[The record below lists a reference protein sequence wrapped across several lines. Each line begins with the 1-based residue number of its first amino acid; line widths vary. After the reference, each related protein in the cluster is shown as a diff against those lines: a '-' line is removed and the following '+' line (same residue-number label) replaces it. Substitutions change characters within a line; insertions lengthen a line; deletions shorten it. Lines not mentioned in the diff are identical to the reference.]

1 MPKESMARMHV
12 NLGALHGTVEA
23 ALHEM
28 ALTRLVA
35 RLWSKDHQLWKP
47 EPTEIANRLG
57 WLTVAEQ
64 LREKVGPLQS
74 FAQGVRSAGFRDVV
88 LLGMGG
94 SSLGPEVFRCS
105 FGSTRG
111 FPRLWVLDSTV
122 PGFVRQVTKAITP
135 SRTLFILASKSGG
148 TIEVMSLYAHFSGLV
163 SRAKKNTGGAPASTL
178 ASGRSPLGEA
188 GGSHGPGG
196 AQFIA
201 ITDPGTSLGALAHE
215 RGFRTTF
222 TNPPDIGGRYS
233 VLSYFG
239 LVPAALMGLDVAML
253 LNRGIE
259 MAQACR
265 SGIPPD
271 QNPGA
276 YLGAVMGILGRS
288 GRDKVTIVASPK
300 INSFGLWAE
309 QLLAESTGKEGKGL
323 IPVAQEPFAP
333 PDAYGND
340 RLFAYLRLEGDANAE
355 SDRHVKALE
364 KAGQPV
370 VRLALRDA
378 YDLAAEFF
386 RWEFATA
393 MAGHYLGIHPFDQP
407 NVQESKENTARVLDY
422 VKAHGQLPR
431 NEAPES
437 GVDTLLSQAGP
448 GRYLAILAYLTPS
461 SQADAAIKA
470 LRKTLLTKH
479 HLTTTAGYGPRYLH
493 STGQLHKGGP
503 NSGLFLQLIEDM
515 KPDVAIPGQPYT
527 FGTLAQAQAVGDYQ
541 SLQARHRAVVRVRL
555 GSRAAQAIK
564 KVLKPSRKRA
574 SPGGRAG
581 KKRGS
586 KRGRK
591 RR

>member
-1 MPKESMARMHV
+1 MPKEPMARMHV
-12 NLGALHGTVEA
+12 NLGTLHGTVEA

-35 RLWSKDHQLWKP
+35 RLWAKDHTLWKP

-64 LREKVGPLQS
+64 LREKVGPLQT
-74 FAQGVRSAGFRDVV
+74 FVQGVRAAGFRDVV

-94 SSLGPEVFRCS
+94 SSLGPEVLRCS
-105 FGSTRG
+105 FGSARG

-122 PGFVRQVTKAITP
+122 PGFIRQVTKSINPAK
-135 SRTLFILASKSGG
+135 TLFILASKSGG
-148 TIEVMSLYAHFSGLV
+148 TIEVMSLYAHFAALAGKA
-163 SRAKKNTGGAPASTL
+163 RKNQ
-178 ASGRSPLGEA
+178 
-188 GGSHGPGG
+188 GG

-215 RGFRTTF
+215 RGFRITF
-222 TNPPDIGGRYS
+222 TNPSDIGGRYS

-239 LVPAALMGLDVAML
+239 LVPAALLGLDVSML
-253 LNRGIE
+253 LTRGIE
-259 MAQACR
+259 LAQACR
-265 SGIPPD
+265 PGIPPD

-288 GRDKVTIVASPK
+288 GRDKVTIIASPK
-300 INSFGLWAE
+300 ISSFGLWAE

-323 IPVAQEPFAP
+323 IPIAQEPLAP
-333 PDAYGND
+333 PEVYGND
-340 RLFAYLRLEGDANAE
+340 RLFVYLRLEGDANAE
-355 SDRHVKALE
+355 GDKHVKALE
-364 KAGQPV
+364 RAGQPV
-370 VRLALRDA
+370 VRLMLRDP
-378 YDLAAEFF
+378 YDLAGEFF

-393 MAGHYLGIHPFDQP
+393 IAGHYLAIHPFDQP

-422 VKAHGQLPR
+422 VKAHGKLPPGD
-431 NEAPES
+431 AQES

-448 GRYLAILAYLTPS
+448 GRYLAILAYVTPS
-461 SQADAAIKA
+461 AQTDAAIKA

-503 NSGLFLQLIEDM
+503 NSGLFLQLVEDM
-515 KPDVAIPGQPYT
+515 KPDVPVPGQPYT

-541 SLQARHRAVVRVRL
+541 SLQARHRAVVRVRV
-555 GSRAAQAIK
+555 GGRPAQGIK
-564 KVLKPSRKRA
+564 KALKPSRKRA
-574 SPGGRAG
+574 STGVRPG

-586 KRGRK
+586 KR

>member
-1 MPKESMARMHV
+1 MPKEPMTRMHV

-35 RLWSKDHQLWKP
+35 RLWSKDHTLWKP
-47 EPTEIANRLG
+47 EPMEIANRLG

-64 LREKVGPLQS
+64 LREKVGPLQA
-74 FAQGVRSAGFRDVV
+74 FVQTVRNAGFRDVV

-94 SSLGPEVFRCS
+94 SSLGPEVFRCT
-105 FGSTRG
+105 FGSARG
-111 FPRLWVLDSTV
+111 FPRLWVLDSMV
-122 PGFVRQVTKAITP
+122 PGFVRQVTKAINP
-135 SRTLFILASKSGG
+135 AKTLFILASKSGG

-163 SRAKKNTGGAPASTL
+163 AKARKNT
-178 ASGRSPLGEA
+178 
-188 GGSHGPGG
+188 GG

-239 LVPAALMGLDVAML
+239 LVPAALLGLDVQML
-253 LNRGIE
+253 LDRGIE

-265 SGIPPD
+265 PGIPPD

-276 YLGAVMGILGRS
+276 YLGAVMGVLGRS
-288 GRDKVTIVASPK
+288 GRDKVTLVASPK
-300 INSFGLWAE
+300 ISSFGLWAE

-323 IPVAQEPFAP
+323 VPVAQEPLAP
-333 PDAYGND
+333 PEAYGND
-340 RLFAYLRLEGDANAE
+340 RLFVYLRLEGDANAE
-355 SDRHVKALE
+355 SDKHVKALE
-364 KAGQPV
+364 RAGQPV
-370 VRLALRDA
+370 VRLALRDT

-393 MAGHYLGIHPFDQP
+393 IAGHYLGIHPFDQP
-407 NVQESKENTARVLDY
+407 NVQESKENTGRVLDY
-422 VKAHGQLPR
+422 VRAHGQLPR
-431 NEAPES
+431 HDGAMD
-437 GVDTLLSQAGP
+437 GGLATLLTQAGP

-461 SQADAAIKA
+461 AQADAAIKA

-503 NSGLFLQLIEDM
+503 NSGLFLQLVEEM
-515 KPDVAIPGQPYT
+515 KPDVPVPGQPYT
-527 FGTLAQAQAVGDYQ
+527 FGTLAQAQAVGDHQ
-541 SLQARHRAVVRVRL
+541 SLQARHRSVASVRL
-555 GSRAAQAIK
+555 GRRTAPSIK
-564 KVLKPSRKRA
+564 RLLKPSRRRA
-574 SPGGRAG
+574 SAGARAS

-586 KRGRK
+586 KRAK
-591 RR
+591 RRR

>member
-1 MPKESMARMHV
+1 MMPKEPMARMHV

-74 FAQGVRSAGFRDVV
+74 FVQGVRSAGFRDVV

-122 PGFVRQVTKAITP
+122 PGFVRQVTKTINPAK
-135 SRTLFILASKSGG
+135 TLFILASKSGG

-163 SRAKKNTGGAPASTL
+163 AKARKNT
-178 ASGRSPLGEA
+178 
-188 GGSHGPGG
+188 GG

-239 LVPAALMGLDVAML
+239 LVPAALMGLDVSML
-253 LNRGIE
+253 LYRGIE

-265 SGIPPD
+265 PGIPPD

-288 GRDKVTIVASPK
+288 GRDKVTVVASPR

-323 IPVAQEPFAP
+323 IPIAQEPLAP

-340 RLFAYLRLEGDANAE
+340 RLFVYLRLEGDANAE
-355 SDRHVKALE
+355 GDKHVKALE
-364 KAGQPV
+364 RSGQPV

-407 NVQESKENTARVLDY
+407 NVQESKENTSRVLDY

-431 NEAPES
+431 NDAPES

-461 SQADAAIKA
+461 SQIDAAIKT
-470 LRKTLLTKH
+470 LRKTLLTKY
-479 HLTTTAGYGPRYLH
+479 HLTTTSGYGPRYLH

-527 FGTLAQAQAVGDYQ
+527 FGTLAQAQGVGDYQ

-574 SPGGRAG
+574 ATSARAG
-581 KKRGS
+581 KKRGNRRGK
-586 KRGRK
+586 KR
-591 RR
+591 

>member
-1 MPKESMARMHV
+1 MSKEPTARMHV
-12 NLGALHGTVEA
+12 NLGTLHGTVEA

-47 EPTEIANRLG
+47 EPTEIVNRLG
-57 WLTVAEQ
+57 WLTVADQ
-64 LREKVGPLQS
+64 LREKTGPLQS
-74 FAQGVRSAGFRDVV
+74 FAQAVRRDGFRDVV

-94 SSLGPEVFRCS
+94 SSLGPEVLRCS
-105 FGSTRG
+105 FGSARG

-163 SRAKKNTGGAPASTL
+163 ARAKKNRGG
-178 ASGRSPLGEA
+178 G
-188 GGSHGPGG
+188 
-196 AQFIA
+196 QFIA
-201 ITDPGTSLGALAHE
+201 ITDPGTSLGVLAHE

-239 LVPAALMGLDVAML
+239 LVPAALMGLDVATL
-253 LNRGIE
+253 LARGIE

-265 SGIPPD
+265 PGIPPD

-300 INSFGLWAE
+300 ISSFGLWAE
-309 QLLAESTGKEGKGL
+309 QLLAESTGKEGRGL
-323 IPVAQEPFAP
+323 VPVAQEPLAP

-340 RLFAYLRLEGDANAE
+340 RLFAYLRLEGDANADC
-355 SDRHVKALE
+355 DRHVKALE
-364 KAGQPV
+364 RAGQPV

-407 NVQESKENTARVLDY
+407 NVQESKENTSRVLEH

-431 NEAPES
+431 QDGPES
-437 GVDTLLSQAGP
+437 GVETLLSQAGP

-461 SQADAAIKA
+461 AQADAAIRT
-470 LRKTLLTKH
+470 LRKTLLAKH

-515 KPDVAIPGQPYT
+515 KPDMAIPGQPYT
-527 FGTLAQAQAVGDYQ
+527 FGTLAQAQAAGDYQ

-564 KVLKPSRKRA
+564 KVLKPSRRRA
-574 SPGGRAG
+574 PAAPRAT
-581 KKRGS
+581 KKTRGS
-586 KRGRK
+586 RRGGKRQGR
-591 RR
+591 

>member
-1 MPKESMARMHV
+1 MPKEPMARMHV

-35 RLWSKDHQLWKP
+35 RLWSKDHSLWKP
-47 EPTEIANRLG
+47 DPTEIANRLG

-64 LREKVGPLQS
+64 LREKVGPLQA
-74 FAQGVRSAGFRDVV
+74 FVQGVRGAGFRDVV

-94 SSLGPEVFRCS
+94 SSLGPEVLRCT
-105 FGSTRG
+105 FGPARG

-122 PGFVRQVTKAITP
+122 PGCVRQVTKAITP

-163 SRAKKNTGGAPASTL
+163 AKARKNL
-178 ASGRSPLGEA
+178 
-188 GGSHGPGG
+188 GG

-239 LVPAALMGLDVAML
+239 LVPAALLGLDISL
-253 LNRGIE
+253 LLTRATE

-265 SGIPPD
+265 PGIPPD

-288 GRDKVTIVASPK
+288 GRDKVTIIASPK
-300 INSFGLWAE
+300 VNSFGLWAE

-323 IPVAQEPFAP
+323 IPVAQEPPAP
-333 PDAYGND
+333 PEVYGND
-340 RLFAYLRLEGDANAE
+340 RLFVYLRLEDDANAE
-355 SDRHVKALE
+355 GDKHVKALE
-364 KAGQPV
+364 RAGQPV
-370 VRLALRDA
+370 VRLLLRDK

-393 MAGHYLGIHPFDQP
+393 IAGHYLGIHPFDQP

-422 VKAHGQLPR
+422 VKSHGHLPR
-431 NEAPES
+431 SDAPES
-437 GVDTLLSQAGP
+437 GVDLLLPQAGP

-461 SQADAAIKA
+461 TQVEAAIKA

-479 HLTTTAGYGPRYLH
+479 HLATTAGYGPRYLH

-515 KPDVAIPGQPYT
+515 KPDAPVPGQPYS
-527 FGTLAQAQAVGDYQ
+527 FGMLAQAQAVGDYQ

-555 GSRAAQAIK
+555 GSRVAQAIK

-574 SPGGRAG
+574 AAG
-581 KKRGS
+581 PRKSGNAKKRGG

-591 RR
+591 R

>member
-1 MPKESMARMHV
+1 MSKEPMTRMHV
-12 NLGALHGTVEA
+12 TLGALRGTVEA

-35 RLWSKDHQLWKP
+35 RLWAKDHTLWKP
-47 EPTEIANRLG
+47 DPTEIANRLG

-64 LREKVGPLQS
+64 LRDKVGALQA
-74 FAQGVRSAGFRDVV
+74 FAQGVRQAGFRDVV

-94 SSLGPEVFRCS
+94 SSLGPEVLRCT
-105 FGSTRG
+105 FGSARG

-122 PGFVRQVTKAITP
+122 PGFIRKVTKAITP

-148 TIEVMSLYAHFSGLV
+148 TIEVMSLYAHFSALV
-163 SRAKKNTGGAPASTL
+163 AKARKNT
-178 ASGRSPLGEA
+178 
-188 GGSHGPGG
+188 GG

-239 LVPAALMGLDVAML
+239 LVPAALLGLDVLQL
-253 LNRGIE
+253 LDRGIE

-265 SGIPPD
+265 PGIPPD

-288 GRDKVTIVASPK
+288 GRDKVTLVASPK
-300 INSFGLWAE
+300 IGSFGLWAE

-323 IPVAQEPFAP
+323 IPVAQEPPAP
-333 PDAYGND
+333 ADVYGND
-340 RLFAYLRLEGDANAE
+340 RLFVYLRLEGDANAAC
-355 SDRHVKALE
+355 DKHVNALE
-364 KAGQPV
+364 RAGQPV
-370 VRLALRDA
+370 VRLALRDK
-378 YDLAAEFF
+378 YDLGAEFF

-407 NVQESKENTARVLDY
+407 NVQESKENTSHVLDY
-422 VKAHGQLPR
+422 VKTHGHLPR
-431 NEAPES
+431 SDAPEG
-437 GVDTLLSQAGP
+437 GVETLLAQAGP
-448 GRYLAILAYLTPS
+448 GRYLALLAYLTPS
-461 SQADAAIKA
+461 SRTDAAIRA
-470 LRKTLLTKH
+470 LRKTLLTTYH
-479 HLTTTAGYGPRYLH
+479 VATTAGYGPRYLH

-515 KPDVAIPGQPYT
+515 KPDVPVPGQPFT
-527 FGTLAQAQAVGDYQ
+527 FGMLAQAQAVGDYQ
-541 SLQARHRAVVRVRL
+541 SLQARHRAVVRVRVS
-555 GSRAAQAIK
+555 SRATQALK
-564 KVLKPSRKRA
+564 RVLQPSRPRATTATRTRRKRA
-574 SPGGRAG
+574 GARAG
-581 KKRGS
+581 KRTGRRG
-586 KRGRK
+586 
-591 RR
+591 

>member
-1 MPKESMARMHV
+1 MPKEPMARMHV

-35 RLWSKDHQLWKP
+35 KLWSKDHQLWKP

-57 WLTVAEQ
+57 WLTVVEQ

-74 FAQGVRSAGFRDVV
+74 FAQTVRSAGFRDVV

-105 FGSTRG
+105 FGSARG

-163 SRAKKNTGGAPASTL
+163 AKARKNTGGAPAST
-178 ASGRSPLGEA
+178 
-188 GGSHGPGG
+188 PGG

-222 TNPPDIGGRYS
+222 VNPPDIGGRYS

-239 LVPAALMGLDVAML
+239 LVPAALLGLDVQML
-253 LNRGIE
+253 LDRGIE

-265 SGIPPD
+265 PGIPPD

-288 GRDKVTIVASPK
+288 GRDKVTIVASPR

-323 IPVAQEPFAP
+323 IPVAQEPLAP

-340 RLFAYLRLEGDANAE
+340 RLFVYLRLEGDANAE
-355 SDRHVKALE
+355 SDKHVKALE
-364 KAGQPV
+364 RAGQPV
-370 VRLALRDA
+370 VRLALRDV

-393 MAGHYLGIHPFDQP
+393 MAGHYLGIHPFNQP
-407 NVQESKENTARVLDY
+407 NVQESKENTSRVLDY

-431 NEAPES
+431 NDAPES
-437 GVDTLLSQAGP
+437 GVDALLSQAGP

-461 SQADAAIKA
+461 SKVDAAIKT

-515 KPDVAIPGQPYT
+515 KPDVTIPGQPYT
-527 FGTLAQAQAVGDYQ
+527 FGMLAQAQAVGDFH
-541 SLQARHRAVVRVRL
+541 SLQAHHRAVVRVRL
-555 GSRAAQAIK
+555 GSRAAQSIK

-574 SPGGRAG
+574 PAGAHASRKPAG
-581 KKRGS
+581 KKRVS

>member
-1 MPKESMARMHV
+1 MTKEPMARMHV

-35 RLWSKDHQLWKP
+35 RLWSKDHTLWKP
-47 EPTEIANRLG
+47 EPAEIANRLG

-64 LREKVGPLQS
+64 LREKIGPLQT
-74 FAQGVRSAGFRDVV
+74 FAQSVRSAGFLDVV

-94 SSLGPEVFRCS
+94 SSLGPEVFRCT
-105 FGSTRG
+105 FGPARG
-111 FPRLWVLDSTV
+111 FPRMWVLDSTV

-163 SRAKKNTGGAPASTL
+163 AKARKNTGS
-178 ASGRSPLGEA
+178 
-188 GGSHGPGG
+188 

-239 LVPAALMGLDVAML
+239 LVPAALLGLDVQML

-265 SGIPPD
+265 PGIPPD

-288 GRDKVTIVASPK
+288 GRDKVAIVASPM

-323 IPVAQEPFAP
+323 IPVAQEPLASP
-333 PDAYGND
+333 EVYGND
-340 RLFAYLRLEGDANAE
+340 RLFVYLRLEGDANAE
-355 SDRHVKALE
+355 SDKHVKALE
-364 KAGQPV
+364 RAGQPV
-370 VRLALRDA
+370 VRLTLRDA

-393 MAGHYLGIHPFDQP
+393 IAGHYLGIHPFNQP
-407 NVQESKENTARVLDY
+407 NVQESKENTSRVLDY

-431 NEAPES
+431 NDAPES
-437 GVDTLLSQAGP
+437 GVELLLSQAGP

-461 SQADAAIKA
+461 SKADAAIKT
-470 LRKTLLTKH
+470 LRKTLLIKH

-515 KPDVAIPGQPYT
+515 KPDVSIPGQPYT
-527 FGTLAQAQAVGDYQ
+527 FGTLAQAQAVGDFQ
-541 SLQARHRAVVRVRL
+541 SLQARHRTVVRVRL

-564 KVLKPSRKRA
+564 KVLKPFRKRT
-574 SPGGRAG
+574 PAG
-581 KKRGS
+581 ARTSKKRVSKRGS
-586 KRGRK
+586 KRGKK
-591 RR
+591 R

>member
-1 MPKESMARMHV
+1 MPKEPMTRMHV

-64 LREKVGPLQS
+64 LREKAGALQT
-74 FAQGVRSAGFRDVV
+74 FAQSVRSAGFRDVV

-94 SSLGPEVFRCS
+94 SSLGPEVFRCA
-105 FGSTRG
+105 FGSMRG

-122 PGFVRQVTKAITP
+122 PGFVRQVTKAINP
-135 SRTLFILASKSGG
+135 AKTLFILASKSGG

-163 SRAKKNTGGAPASTL
+163 AKARKNTGGA
-178 ASGRSPLGEA
+178 
-188 GGSHGPGG
+188 
-196 AQFIA
+196 QCIA

-239 LVPAALMGLDVAML
+239 LVPAALLGLDVQML
-253 LNRGIE
+253 LDRGIE

-265 SGIPPD
+265 PGIPPD

-323 IPVAQEPFAP
+323 IPVAQEPLASP
-333 PDAYGND
+333 EAYGND
-340 RLFAYLRLEGDANAE
+340 RLFVYLRLEGDANAE
-355 SDRHVKALE
+355 SDKHVKALE
-364 KAGQPV
+364 RAGQPV
-370 VRLALRDA
+370 VRLTLRDT

-393 MAGHYLGIHPFDQP
+393 IAGHYLGIHPFDQP
-407 NVQESKENTARVLDY
+407 NVQESKENTGRVLDY

-431 NEAPES
+431 NDAPDS
-437 GVDTLLSQAGP
+437 GIATLLSQAGP

-461 SQADAAIKA
+461 SKADAAIKA
-470 LRKTLLTKH
+470 LRKTLLTKY

-515 KPDVAIPGQPYT
+515 KPDVSIPGQPYT
-527 FGTLAQAQAVGDYQ
+527 FGTLAQAQAVGDFQ
-541 SLQARHRAVVRVRL
+541 SLQARHRTVVRVRL
-555 GSRAAQAIK
+555 GSRAAQSIK

-574 SPGGRAG
+574 SAGAHTSKKRVSKRMRKRG
-581 KKRGS
+581 KKR
-586 KRGRK
+586 R
-591 RR
+591 

>member
-1 MPKESMARMHV
+1 MPKEPMTRMQV
-12 NLGALHGTVEA
+12 NLGTLHGTVEA

-35 RLWSKDHQLWKP
+35 RLWSKDHTLWKP

-64 LREKVGPLQS
+64 LREKVGPLQA
-74 FAQGVRSAGFRDVV
+74 FGQTVRSAGFRDVV

-94 SSLGPEVFRCS
+94 SSLGPEVLRCT
-105 FGSTRG
+105 FGSARG

-122 PGFVRQVTKAITP
+122 PGFVRQVTKGITP

-148 TIEVMSLYAHFSGLV
+148 TIEVMSLYAHFSELV
-163 SRAKKNTGGAPASTL
+163 AKAHRNT
-178 ASGRSPLGEA
+178 
-188 GGSHGPGG
+188 GG

-215 RGFRTTF
+215 RGFRAIF

-239 LVPAALMGLDVAML
+239 LVPAALLGLDVQQL
-253 LNRGIE
+253 LDRGIE

-265 SGIPPD
+265 PGILPD

-276 YLGAVMGILGRS
+276 YLGAVMGVLGRS
-288 GRDKVTIVASPK
+288 GRDKVTLVASPK
-300 INSFGLWAE
+300 ISSFGLWAE

-323 IPVAQEPFAP
+323 IPVAQEPLAP
-333 PDAYGND
+333 PEAYGND
-340 RLFAYLRLEGDANAE
+340 RLFVYLRLEGDANAD

-364 KAGQPV
+364 RAGQPV
-370 VRLALRDA
+370 VRLALRDK

-393 MAGHYLGIHPFDQP
+393 IAGHYLGIHPFDQP
-407 NVQESKENTARVLDY
+407 NVQESKENTGRVLEY

-431 NEAPES
+431 DDGSMDGGLPA
-437 GVDTLLSQAGP
+437 LLTQAGP

-461 SQADAAIKA
+461 ARADAAIKA

-503 NSGLFLQLIEDM
+503 NSGLFLQLVEEM
-515 KPDVAIPGQPYT
+515 KPDVPVPRQPYS
-527 FGTLAQAQAVGDYQ
+527 FGVLAQAQAVGDYQ
-541 SLQARHRAVVRVRL
+541 SLQARHRAVTRVRL
-555 GSRAAQAIK
+555 SSRAAVGIK
-564 KVLKPSRKRA
+564 GLLKPSRKRVPTGVRR
-574 SPGGRAG
+574 S
-581 KKRGS
+581 GS
-586 KRGRK
+586 GRK
-591 RR
+591 RGGRRAKRR

>member
-1 MPKESMARMHV
+1 MSKEPMARTHV
-12 NLGALHGTVEA
+12 NLGGLHGTVEA

-28 ALTRLVA
+28 ALTRLVT
-35 RLWSKDHQLWKP
+35 RLWSKDHTLWKP

-64 LREKVGPLQS
+64 LREKVGPLQG
-74 FAQGVRSAGFRDVV
+74 FAQAVRNEGFRDVV

-94 SSLGPEVFRCS
+94 SSLGPEVFRCT
-105 FGSTRG
+105 FGPARG
-111 FPRLWVLDSTV
+111 FPRPWVLDSTI
-122 PGFVRQVTKAITP
+122 PGFIRQVTKAVNP
-135 SRTLFILASKSGG
+135 SKTLFILASKSGG
-148 TIEVMSLYAHFSGLV
+148 TIEVMSLYAHFSALV
-163 SRAKKNTGGAPASTL
+163 AKARKNQ
-178 ASGRSPLGEA
+178 
-188 GGSHGPGG
+188 GG
-196 AQFIA
+196 AQFVA

-239 LVPAALMGLDVAML
+239 LVPAALMGVDVSML
-253 LNRGIE
+253 LARGIE

-265 SGIPPD
+265 PGIPPD

-323 IPVAQEPFAP
+323 VPVAQEPLASP
-333 PDAYGND
+333 EAYGND
-340 RLFAYLRLEGDANAE
+340 RLFVYLRLEGDANAE

-364 KAGQPV
+364 RAGQPV
-370 VRLALRDA
+370 VRLMLRDA
-378 YDLAAEFF
+378 YDLAGEFF

-393 MAGHYLGIHPFDQP
+393 IAGHYLGIHPFDQP

-422 VKAHGQLPR
+422 VKAHGKLPA
-431 NEAPES
+431 NDATES
-437 GVDTLLSQAGP
+437 GVDMLLSQAGP

-461 SQADAAIKA
+461 AQSDAAIKA
-470 LRKTLLTKH
+470 LRKTLLTKY

-503 NSGLFLQLIEDM
+503 NSGLFLQLIEEM
-515 KPDVAIPGQPYT
+515 KPDVAIPGQPYS

-555 GSRAAQAIK
+555 GSRPAQAMK

-574 SPGGRAG
+574 ATAARTVKKRGGKRG
-581 KKRGS
+581 KKR
-586 KRGRK
+586 
-591 RR
+591 